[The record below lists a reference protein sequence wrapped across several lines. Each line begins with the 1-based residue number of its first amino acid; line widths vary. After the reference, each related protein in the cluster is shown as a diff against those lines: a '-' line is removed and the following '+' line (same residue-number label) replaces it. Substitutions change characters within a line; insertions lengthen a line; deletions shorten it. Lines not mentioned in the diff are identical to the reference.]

1 MINTFVVNFLKEK
14 TNHVTY
20 SSILKNW
27 DVACGWNCSSWK
39 IDGLMQERRNSIAN
53 ALELHLSC
61 TKPSRYQVIYPTQ
74 SIPWLLMICWSTKP
88 EHLRPVDCPS
98 FPGIFWFQLFEK
110 KNNFQGKDKLFFQ
123 TMIPNELGQVPH
135 TIECKIPQCTVHKLT
150 SAWEC
155 WMIYHIAN
163 ASYLI
168 VPRVPS
174 SYEWVGVQWTHNFQN
189 KGSK

>member
-1 MINTFVVNFLKEK
+1 
-14 TNHVTY
+14 
-20 SSILKNW
+20 
-27 DVACGWNCSSWK
+27 
-39 IDGLMQERRNSIAN
+39 MQERRNSIAN

-61 TKPSRYQVIYPTQ
+61 TNPSRYQVIYPTQ

-88 EHLRPVDCPS
+88 EHPRPVDCPS

-168 VPRVPS
+168 VPRWLSDLLFMSISNTNDHHQGGCVGITIAQWRNSARALSQYKDHLSWNMYSHYKDETVIRPS
-174 SYEWVGVQWTHNFQN
+174 QGWF
-189 KGSK
+189 